1 VTGALLSAAVPARP
15 NGAAEALE
23 RTYLHPGQLVAVRS
37 PRSLTTILG
46 SCVGVCLHDPTVR
59 AGGLNH
65 YLLPRARA
73 GDGSTRFGDVAIRK
87 LLREI
92 ERLGADR
99 SRLVAKIFGGACVL
113 DVWGEKTRTL
123 GRANVEAAHETLHEF
138 GIRIVEE
145 DTGGV
150 RGRRVF
156 FEPHTGETSVR
167 TL

>member
-1 VTGALLSAAVPARP
+1 VTSTLLAAPAPVQPIGRS
-15 NGAAEALE
+15 EKLE

-46 SCVGVCLHDPTVR
+46 SCVGVCLHDPTIK

-73 GDGSTRFGDVAIRK
+73 GDGSTRFGDVAIHK
-87 LLREI
+87 LLREV
-92 ERLGADR
+92 ERLGGDR

-123 GRANVEAAHETLHEF
+123 GRANVEAAHETLHEL
-138 GIRIVEE
+138 GIRVIAE

-156 FEPHTGETSVR
+156 FEPHTGETMVR

>member
-1 VTGALLSAAVPARP
+1 VTGALLAAPAAMRTSE
-15 NGAAEALE
+15 GTEALD

-46 SCVGVCLHDPTVR
+46 SCVGVCLHDPVVK

-73 GDGSTRFGDVAIRK
+73 GDGSTRFGDVSIRK
-87 LLREI
+87 LLREV
-92 ERLGADR
+92 ERLGGDR
-99 SRLVAKIFGGACVL
+99 SRLVAKIVGGACVL

-123 GRANVEAAHETLHEF
+123 GRANVEAAQETLHEF
-138 GIRIVEE
+138 GIRVVAE

-150 RGRRVF
+150 RGRRLF
-156 FEPHTGETSVR
+156 FEPHTGQTMVR
-167 TL
+167 YL